1 MNVRELSALQLRNQW
16 RVELAKKRRRYVG
29 VTLVEV
35 LIVVAIMAML
45 AGGVAF
51 AYLPRLK
58 ETRIKTAKQGA
69 LEIRKVV
76 QLWQTD
82 NGSDCPSLSQLRKD
96 GYLDKA
102 GTTEDPWGK
111 AFKIKCTDAEIYV
124 TSTGPDQKRSTDDD
138 IQVPSDADESEE
150 D

>member
-1 MNVRELSALQLRNQW
+1 MSIATLRKQLK
-16 RVELAKKRRRYVG
+16 KKRRIQAG

-82 NGSDCPSLSQLRKD
+82 NGSDCPSLSQLKKD
-96 GYLDKA
+96 GYLDRA
-102 GTTEDPWGK
+102 GTSEDPWGE
-111 AFKIKCTDAEIYV
+111 AFKIKCEGDEIFV
-124 TSTGPDQKRSTDDD
+124 SSTGPDAKRATEDD
-138 IQVPSDADESEE
+138 ITVPSEGADSADEE
-150 D
+150 